1 MFRLKSRLFD
11 TDWLGMYASSRQD
24 AAPSKEPAARL
35 ERTHD
40 DDLTTV
46 SKSSTSLELRIM
58 HLHVKMLKNEL
69 SLFCGTYQQQEVNW
83 CPALM

>member
-1 MFRLKSRLFD
+1 MFRLKSTLFD

-40 DDLTTV
+40 DLTTV

-58 HLHVKMLKNEL
+58 YLHVKISKM
-69 SLFCGTYQQQEVNW
+69 S
-83 CPALM
+83 